1 MNSTPQ
7 EKLILR
13 KFYKYLNPGMFS
25 VYVKQ
30 SVQTKI
36 YIGIYPGIRVDQV
49 PLFTGYYA
57 SQQEVLDKAEE
68 VCMMVLFGVQ
78 Q

>member
-1 MNSTPQ
+1 
-7 EKLILR
+7 
-13 KFYKYLNPGMFS
+13 MFS